1 MRFAKYFFLV
11 LLLAGM
17 TSQLVT
23 AQEPDKSAY
32 VAGATSKFQNFPG
45 IPQCAMAS
53 AQRGDPAKGNAVLLL
68 KAQTGCVVPWHWHT
82 PVESLMMVSG
92 RAKVEMKDG
101 DPVTLRPGDFVY
113 LTAKHVHQFTCQA
126 SCMMFDMSEGAPFDI
141 HYVDASGNEIPAE
154 QALKSKAKPGAKK
167 SE

>member
-1 MRFAKYFFLV
+1 
-11 LLLAGM
+11 
-17 TSQLVT
+17 
-23 AQEPDKSAY
+23 
-32 VAGATSKFQNFPG
+32 
-45 IPQCAMAS
+45 
-53 AQRGDPAKGNAVLLL
+53 
-68 KAQTGCVVPWHWHT
+68 
-82 PVESLMMVSG
+82 MMVSG